1 MKEVL
6 THHPRFMSRKMRK
19 RELQKERK
27 DEKVVSIVS
36 KILVLENPGI
46 DPGTSRMQSG
56 RSTI

>member
-19 RELQKERK
+19 RELQEKRK
-27 DEKVVSIVS
+27 DKKVVSIVG
-36 KILVLENPGI
+36 KIFVLENPGI

-56 RSTI
+56 RSAI